1 MQHTGDFVIS
11 EQGWRVPMQ
20 EMQHRPQMIIFTFG
34 LSAVIEVHV

>member
-1 MQHTGDFVIS
+1 MQHTGELVIS

-20 EMQHRPQMIIFTFG
+20 EMQHRPRMIIFTFG